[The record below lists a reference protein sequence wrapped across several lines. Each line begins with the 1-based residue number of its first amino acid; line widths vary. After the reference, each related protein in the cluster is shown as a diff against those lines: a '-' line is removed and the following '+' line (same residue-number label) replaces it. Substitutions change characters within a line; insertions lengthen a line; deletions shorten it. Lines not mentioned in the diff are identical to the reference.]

1 MFNKKTVVEKHQLV
15 SNSAFSVFTDTV
27 DSLNKADEEISK
39 DVEKATVK
47 VLEAKNELDSL
58 WDIKNKNN
66 KLKNKINNFLKEF

>member
-39 DVEKATVK
+39 DVEEATVK